1 MHEIQ
6 LKTIWQIKQLKI
18 LPGMANG
25 RVLKSQGKNG
35 TLTSVMMGKL
45 SLQSPALSKQA
56 LNFMLNK
63 NALSAD
69 RKSILY
75 LVKKNAWNLNPR
87 VIHTSTPKI
96 KIILLIWMTIIYL
109 FSISMN
115 TFYSLKNSFN
125 FYKHKYQ
132 SYSRRKTFCRVYF
145 CHVENSNFV
154 RIMTTSSFS
163 SVIKTL
169 PLHLSIFTSD
179 WMEDFRRA
187 TSVQHTT
194 PEQNEAREQ
203 EVWPGSAGMLGAL
216 GQAVISKQQNLML
229 EKWLDF
235 ELWKFYFD
243 LQKLIYTRAMKIKT
257 SSHVCCTCVEFG

>member
-96 KIILLIWMTIIYL
+96 KINSFDMDDHYLSFFHFQWILSIVLKTLLIFTNTN
-109 FSISMN
+109 ISL
-115 TFYSLKNSFN
+115 TLDGRHSAE
-125 FYKHKYQ
+125 
-132 SYSRRKTFCRVYF
+132 C
-145 CHVENSNFV
+145 
-154 RIMTTSSFS
+154 TSATWRTQ
-163 SVIKTL
+163 TL
-169 PLHLSIFTSD
+169 
-179 WMEDFRRA
+179 W
-187 TSVQHTT
+187 
-194 PEQNEAREQ
+194 
-203 EVWPGSAGMLGAL
+203 G
-216 GQAVISKQQNLML
+216 
-229 EKWLDF
+229 
-235 ELWKFYFD
+235 
-243 LQKLIYTRAMKIKT
+243 
-257 SSHVCCTCVEFG
+257 